1 MKQTIIYMA
10 TLFALTVCFS
20 CVNEL
25 DNYDAPNGGVYGT
38 VVDRETGQPVPL
50 PVQGSTGIIIRLMEQ
65 GTSAT
70 QTVDFYAK
78 HDGTFENGM
87 VFNCD
92 YLITVD
98 GPFAEKGEV
107 RATVKGQTKV
117 DIPVLPYA
125 RIDATASVSG
135 KVVTVNYKVQPTGN
149 AYTVSGVY
157 GYWNFAPGVDNGTAN
172 QAGKVTVTETEGT
185 IVFDLTDDATYNSNL
200 YKIRANQNKI
210 YVRIGASTEGFIN
223 YSQTITLTVQ

>member
-1 MKQTIIYMA
+1 MKQISIYMA
-10 TLFALTVCFS
+10 TLFALTICFS

-25 DNYDAPNGGVYGT
+25 DNYEAPNGGVYGT
-38 VVDRETGQPVPL
+38 IIDRETNQPVPL
-50 PVQGSTGIIIRLMEQ
+50 PVQGSTGVIIRLMEQ

-78 HDGTFENGM
+78 YDGSFENSM

-98 GPFAEKGEV
+98 GPFVEKGEV
-107 RATVKGQTKV
+107 KATVKGQTKV
-117 DIPVLPYA
+117 DLPVLPCA

-135 KVVTVNYKVQPTGN
+135 KVITVNYKVQPTSN
-149 AYTVSGVY
+149 AHTVSEVY

-185 IVFDLTDDATYNSNL
+185 IVFDLTDNAEYNNNL
-200 YKIRANQNKI
+200 YKIRANGNRI
-210 YVRIGASTEGFIN
+210 YVRVGVGTNGGIN
-223 YSQTITLTVQ
+223 YSQVITVTL